1 MMICIRT
8 TCCVGFIPVWSR
20 SHGAG
25 SSQGEINMPATKL
38 PTGFARSVDWKIMS
52 NELNMWKIRLPRLLN
67 LQQRYYYWLQN
78 KCQTFNILN
87 TSKGHFWNQILHS
100 VNYTLHGK
108 SKESVETKW
117 SFFKA
122 VWLALHVLLNTT
134 SFSYLS
140 ILPHSL

>member
-1 MMICIRT
+1 MMICIRA
-8 TCCVGFIPVWSR
+8 TCCAGFIPVWSR

-25 SSQGEINMPATKL
+25 SSQGEINMHATKL
-38 PTGFARSVDWKIMS
+38 PTGLTRSVDWKIMS
-52 NELNMWKIRLPRLLN
+52 NELNIWKIRLPRLLN

-87 TSKGHFWNQILHS
+87 TWKGHFWNQILHS

-108 SKESVETKW
+108 SKECVKTKW
-117 SFFKA
+117 SFFQA

-140 ILPHSL
+140 IFPHSL